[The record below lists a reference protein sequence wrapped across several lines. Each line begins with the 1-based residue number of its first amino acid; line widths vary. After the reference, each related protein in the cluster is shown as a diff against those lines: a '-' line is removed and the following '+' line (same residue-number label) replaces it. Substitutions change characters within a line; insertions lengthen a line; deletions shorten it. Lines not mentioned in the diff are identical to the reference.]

1 MSQAPS
7 PFVRAALDAATA
19 VPPSGIAWLDAARR
33 ENLESLAETGL
44 PESRNEA
51 WKYTPLRAL
60 SQRVFSLADAGVA
73 NVLAVDPASYA
84 MPGVDGS
91 RIVFVDGVFRADLSS
106 LEGGA
111 GLSLAP
117 LGVALAA
124 QPEPLRFALA
134 NRYRRGAAD
143 AFAHLNAALAV
154 DGLVLRIAD
163 GADVAKPVH
172 IVHVSSGSQ
181 ADTAWHVRVLVDVG
195 QGARADV
202 VEHFVS
208 LGDATQLGTVVADI
222 VVREGATLGLV
233 ALQDASA
240 STTLVR
246 RTHVRVEAN
255 ASATVHALELGGALV
270 RHELTTELVGDGA
283 RFDSRGVFA
292 LSGRQHVDTQ
302 LEVRH
307 NARDTASDALWRGIA
322 DGRSRGVFRGA
333 IVVAQGADGSDA
345 SLSNKNLLLSAQAE
359 IDTKPELEIYADEVK
374 AAHGATIGQLDERSL
389 FYLRSRGI
397 PLAQARSLLTL
408 AFCRAVL
415 ESLPNE
421 ALREHLGDLLVAH
434 LPTGP
439 SDQLASSAQ

>member
-1 MSQAPS
+1 MNPAPS
-7 PFVRAALDAATA
+7 PFVRAALDAAAA

-33 ENLESLAETGL
+33 ENLDTLAETGL
-44 PESRNEA
+44 PEARNEA
-51 WKYTPLRAL
+51 WKYTSLRAL
-60 SQRVFSLADAGVA
+60 SQRAFALADAGVA
-73 NVLAVDPASYA
+73 TGVVVDPSRYA
-84 MPGVDGS
+84 LPGVDGA

-106 LEGGA
+106 LDGGEGVS
-111 GLSLAP
+111 LSP

-154 DGLVLRIAD
+154 DGVVLHVAGNATI
-163 GADVAKPVH
+163 AKPLH
-172 IVHVSSGSQ
+172 IVHVSSGTQ
-181 ADTAWHVRVLVDVG
+181 ADTAWHVRVLIDVG

-208 LGDATQLGTVVADI
+208 QDAAAQLGTVVTDV
-222 VVREGATLGLV
+222 VVRDGATLGMVL
-233 ALQDASA
+233 LQDASA
-240 STTLVR
+240 TTTLVR
-246 RTHVRVEAN
+246 RSHVRVEA
-255 ASATVHALELGGALV
+255 AAAATVHALELGGALV

-292 LSGRQHVDTQ
+292 LNGRQHTDTQ

-322 DGRSRGVFRGA
+322 DGRARGVFRGA
-333 IVVAQGADGSDA
+333 IVVAEGADGSDA

-397 PLAQARSLLTL
+397 PLVQARSLLTL
-408 AFCRAVL
+408 AFCRAAL

-421 ALREHLGDLLVAH
+421 ALREHLGDLLVGH

-439 SDQLASSAQ
+439 SEALA

>member
-19 VPPSGIAWLDAARR
+19 VPASGIAWLDAARR

-60 SQRVFSLADAGVA
+60 SQRAFSLADAAVA
-73 NVLAVDPASYA
+73 KALAVDPAVHA
-84 MPGVDGS
+84 LPGVDGC
-91 RIVFVDGVFRADLSS
+91 RIVFVDGVFRGDLSS
-106 LEGGA
+106 LEA
-111 GLSLAP
+111 GVGVSLAP
-117 LGVALAA
+117 LATALAE

-143 AFAHLNAALAV
+143 AFAHMNAALAV
-154 DGLVLRIAD
+154 DGLVLHVAD
-163 GADVAKPVH
+163 RPDVDKPIHV
-172 IVHVSSGSQ
+172 VHVSSGSQ
-181 ADTAWHVRVLVDVG
+181 ADTAWHVRVLMDVG
-195 QGARADV
+195 RGARADV

-208 LGDATQLGTVVADI
+208 LGDATQLGTVVTDI

-233 ALQDASA
+233 VLQDASA
-240 STTLVR
+240 ATTLVR
-246 RTHVRVEAN
+246 RTHVRVEAD

-333 IVVAQGADGSDA
+333 IFVAEGADGSDA

-397 PLAQARSLLTL
+397 PLTQARSLLTL

-434 LPTGP
+434 LPSGP
-439 SDQLASSAQ
+439 SDPLAQ

>member
-7 PFVRAALDAATA
+7 PFVRAALDAAA
-19 VPPSGIAWLDAARR
+19 ALPPSGIAWLDAARR
-33 ENLESLAETGL
+33 ENLDTLAETGL

-60 SQRVFSLADAGVA
+60 AQRAYAPVDAAGA
-73 NVLAVDPASYA
+73 RAATIDAASYA
-84 MPGVDGS
+84 LPGVDGA
-91 RIVFVDGVFRADLSS
+91 RIVLVDGVFRDDLST
-106 LEGGA
+106 LDGA
-111 GLSLAP
+111 PGVSLAP
-117 LGVALAA
+117 LAAALAD

-134 NRYRRGAAD
+134 NRYRRGASD

-154 DGLVLRIAD
+154 DGVVLRIASRV
-163 GADVAKPVH
+163 DVARPIH
-172 IVHVSSGSQ
+172 IVHVSTGSQ
-181 ADTAWHVRVLVDVG
+181 ADSAWHVRVLVDVG

-208 LGDATQLGTVVADI
+208 VGAAAQLGTVVADV

-233 ALQDASA
+233 AVQVASPA
-240 STTLVR
+240 TTLVR
-246 RTHVRVEAN
+246 RSHVRVEAN
-255 ASATVHALELGGALV
+255 ASATLHAVELGGALV
-270 RHELTTELVGDGA
+270 RHELTSELVGDGA

-292 LSGRQHVDTQ
+292 LNGRQHVDTQ

-333 IVVAQGADGSDA
+333 IVVAEGADGSDA
-345 SLSNKNLLLSAQAE
+345 ALSNKNLLLSGLAE

-408 AFCRAVL
+408 AFCRAAL

-421 ALREHLGDLLVAH
+421 ALREHLGELLVAH

-439 SDQLASSAQ
+439 SAD

>member
-1 MSQAPS
+1 MNPAPS
-7 PFVRAALDAATA
+7 PFVRAALDAASA

-33 ENLESLAETGL
+33 ENLDTLAETGL
-44 PESRNEA
+44 PEARNEA

-60 SQRVFSLADAGVA
+60 SQRAFALADSVVAGGVT
-73 NVLAVDPASYA
+73 VDPALYTL
-84 MPGVDGS
+84 PGVDGS
-91 RIVFVDGVFRADLSS
+91 RIVFVDGVFRADLS
-106 LEGGA
+106 LLDGGEGV
-111 GLSLAP
+111 SLAP
-117 LGVALAA
+117 LGVALAT

-154 DGLVLRIAD
+154 DGVVLHIHE
-163 GADVAKPVH
+163 GANVARPVH
-172 IVHVSSGSQ
+172 LVQVSSGAQ

-208 LGDATQLGTVVADI
+208 LGGATQLGTVVTDV
-222 VVREGATLGLV
+222 VVRDGAALGLV
-233 ALQDASA
+233 VLQDASA

-246 RTHVRVEAN
+246 RSHVRVEAN
-255 ASATVHALELGGALV
+255 AVATVHALELGGALV

-333 IVVAQGADGSDA
+333 IVVAEGADGSDA

-408 AFCRAVL
+408 AFCRAAM

-439 SDQLASSAQ
+439 SAE